1 LEESAWQHSDGG
13 HLLALGSFALGAEQ
27 TRVAPA
33 AQHRLG
39 RPRHDIAAFRASCE
53 GTELQDQQ
61 TSWFDQQMNEL
72 RRIVAPRWVAA
83 LWTSLAVTLVAYS
96 ADAQVSRDVLTT
108 SIETAIVEEGLVG
121 ATWALVT
128 PEGTT
133 TGAAGLSNARAKRP
147 MSPEH
152 RVQVGSVAKTLVAT
166 GVLALVTHGRVDL
179 DAPVARYLPDLP
191 IENRWEPESP
201 LRVRHLLDHTGGL
214 DDARMWQVFSLRA
227 DPDAPLRDGLTH
239 SGGTLRLRHRPGER
253 FSYSNTGYL
262 LLGILI
268 EAVTG
273 TRYERWLDVELLAPL
288 GMTRSTFAFVTQ
300 TGPEADPTLAMGH
313 FDPKSTSAAVP
324 IHVRPASQLTTTA
337 ADMARFASFL
347 MGDGVVGGRTLVDS
361 ELLRSMS
368 VATTTEAA
376 RGGLAAGYALG
387 LARRDRHG
395 VVGRCH
401 LGNIGT
407 FRSAICVYP
416 EQQRAFFVAFNS
428 DPEDGRFDRVDALLV
443 DALGVTSPALQPV
456 RPSGVDPTKWE
467 GLYRVRPNRF
477 EQFAYLDELLGV
489 TRVRWDGEA
498 LHLEPLAGSARA
510 LTPLGG
516 QLFRAPDRREA
527 THVLLRMSGGT
538 PTLSDGLRTLERV
551 SAASVWGLWVS
562 ALVGLLALAYL
573 VIVGALR
580 SVQALRRGRWRNEP
594 LRWPV
599 LCLLLLGAAPALYLM
614 QSFLAIGDPTAA
626 NLAVAALSGFL
637 PIALL
642 IGAAQRVRA
651 GVGTL
656 RARLDL
662 GAIAGLLQW
671 YAVLAAWGLAPL
683 VLWR

>member
-1 LEESAWQHSDGG
+1 MSSIAI
-13 HLLALGSFALGAEQ
+13 
-27 TRVAPA
+27 TRI
-33 AQHRLG
+33 L
-39 RPRHDIAAFRASCE
+39 
-53 GTELQDQQ
+53 
-61 TSWFDQQMNEL
+61 
-72 RRIVAPRWVAA
+72 APRWTAA
-83 LWTSLAVTLVAYS
+83 LCGSLAVTLGDVS
-96 ADAQVSRDVLTT
+96 AGAQGPHDLLTT
-108 SIETAIVEEGLVG
+108 SIETALVEERLVG

-133 TGAAGLSNARAKRP
+133 TGAAGLNDASRQRP
-147 MSPEH
+147 MSPDD

-166 GVLALVTHGRVDL
+166 GVLALVTRGRVDL
-179 DAPVARYLPDLP
+179 DAPVARYLPNVLID
-191 IENRWEPESP
+191 NRWEPESP

-239 SGGTLRLRHRPGER
+239 PGGTLRLRHRPGER

-262 LLGILI
+262 LLGMLI
-268 EAVTG
+268 ETVTG
-273 TRYERWLDVELLAPL
+273 TRYERWLDAELLAPL

-324 IHVRPASQLTTTA
+324 IHVRPASQFTTTA

-347 MGDGVVGGRTLVDS
+347 MGDGVVDGRTLVDGN
-361 ELLRSMS
+361 LLRGMS

-376 RGGLAAGYALG
+376 QGGLAAGYALG

-407 FRSAICVYP
+407 FRSAICLYP

-443 DALGVTSPALQPV
+443 DALGLTSPALQSVQAPA
-456 RPSGVDPTKWE
+456 VDLTEWE
-467 GLYRVRPNRF
+467 GFYRVRPSRF
-477 EQFAYLDELLGV
+477 EQFAYLDELAGV
-489 TRVRWDGEA
+489 TRVRWDGEE

-510 LTPLGG
+510 LTPIGG
-516 QLFRAPDRREA
+516 RLFRAPDRREA
-527 THVLLRMSGGT
+527 THVLLRTSEGT
-538 PTLSDGLRTLERV
+538 PVVSDGLRTLERV
-551 SAASVWGLWVS
+551 NAVSVWGLWLN
-562 ALVGLLALAYL
+562 AA
-573 VIVGALR
+573 VGALALVYLLVVGAFR
-580 SVQALRRGRWRNEP
+580 SVMALRRGEWRNEP

-599 LCLLLLGAAPALYLM
+599 LCLMLLVIAPGLYLT
-614 QSFLAIGDPTAA
+614 QSFLAIGDPTLA
-626 NLAVAALSGFL
+626 NVAMAVLSGVLPAAL
-637 PIALL
+637 LL
-642 IGAAQRVRA
+642 GAVQRVRA

-671 YAVLAAWGLAPL
+671 YVVLAAWGLAPL